1 MMNDS
6 AGLPDAV
13 GGFSCSNDYG
23 TVTADVTR
31 TPAGLAI
38 SRIELRTQLP
48 EGITHKALRAVP
60 LGEIL
65 AQARSREDLAA
76 VSAARPIRIPPLRH
90 AAMTDELLRDIARAY
105 LEESSGDKDRA
116 VVKRLEERFGRPRG
130 TIVTWISRAR
140 KEGWLGPATRG
151 RVGAEPGPKLAE
163 WLSRIQNCETCRSAP
178 PAGFACRAC
187 GAEGETA

>member
-65 AQARSREDLAA
+65 ARARSREDLTAA
-76 VSAARPIRIPPLRH
+76 SAARPIRIPPLRH
-90 AAMTDELLRDIARAY
+90 AAMTDELLRDVARAY
-105 LEESSGDKDRA
+105 LEESLHGAGATR
-116 VVKRLEERFGRPRG
+116 RLQERFNRPQG
-130 TIVTWISRAR
+130 TIITWISRAR
-140 KEGWLGPATRG
+140 KEGWLGPATSG
-151 RVGAEPGPKLAE
+151 RAGGEPGPKLAE

-178 PAGFACRAC
+178 PAGFACRTC